1 MKKSKVLAHT
11 TSLKPPPLI
20 EVPVPSHDS
29 KRPCNFVLGISILP
43 VSTIFPLYYQFN
55 TAY

>member
-11 TSLKPPPLI
+11 TSLKPPPFI